1 MNSELQNEEIWGR
14 AGGMYVIP
22 PTPCSLILLLYQN
35 KFKFKMKKKKKPNKS
50 SAIPALFWAP
60 AVLGHSAILGDPI
73 HGLQKE
79 GFYWLAH

>member
-35 KFKFKMKKKKKPNKS
+35 KFKFKMKKKKKTK
-50 SAIPALFWAP
+50 
-60 AVLGHSAILGDPI
+60 
-73 HGLQKE
+73 
-79 GFYWLAH
+79 

>member
-35 KFKFKMKKKKKPNKS
+35 KFKFKMKKKKTK
-50 SAIPALFWAP
+50 
-60 AVLGHSAILGDPI
+60 
-73 HGLQKE
+73 
-79 GFYWLAH
+79 